1 MDVATPIGIGLA
13 LVAILVSMVMDGGN
27 PAALIAPSSML
38 LVLLGTVGVSLAG
51 VRLKDISQIIGALK
65 SAMMSKVAAP
75 DESIAEMV
83 KYAEVARKE
92 GVLAL
97 EAATRDIG
105 DPFLKK
111 GIQLAIDG
119 IDGERIRELL
129 ESDIDS
135 MKVRHAVG
143 AKFFK
148 DMSGFAPT
156 IGILGTVMGLIH
168 VLANLSN
175 PNSLGPAISAAF
187 TATLWGVL
195 TANVFWLP
203 IENKL
208 KRSSGLE
215 VRTRLLMVD
224 GIMAIQAGGSPRLI
238 EQQLLTYLAPKER
251 EVIMAAKEANKK
263 KAA

>member
-1 MDVATPIGIGLA
+1 MDFATPIGIGLA
-13 LVAILVSMVMDGGN
+13 LVAILVSMIMDGGN
-27 PAALIAPSSML
+27 PASLLAPSSML
-38 LVLLGTVGVSLAG
+38 LVLGGTIGVSLAG
-51 VRLKDISQIIGALK
+51 VRLKDMSQVIGAIK
-65 SAMMSKVAAP
+65 SAFLSKVSSP
-75 DESIAEMV
+75 DQSIQEMV
-83 KYAEVARKE
+83 RFAEIARKE

-97 EAATRDIG
+97 ESAGKDIA

-111 GIQLAIDG
+111 GIQLAVDG
-119 IDGERIRELL
+119 VDSERIRELL
-129 ESDIDS
+129 EGEIDS
-135 MKVRHAVG
+135 MKGRHKAG

-148 DMSGFAPT
+148 DMGGFAPT

-168 VLANLSN
+168 VLANLSS

-187 TATLWGVL
+187 TATLWGVM

-208 KRSSGLE
+208 HRVSDIE
-215 VRTRLLMVD
+215 VRTKYLIVD
-224 GIMAIQAGGSPRLI
+224 GILAIQSGSSPRLL

-251 EVIMAAKEANKK
+251 QAIEASKPAAKK

>member
-1 MDVATPIGIGLA
+1 MDVSTPIGIVLA
-13 LVAILVSMVMDGGN
+13 LAAIFISMIMDGGN
-27 PAALIAPSSML
+27 PASLLAPSSML
-38 LVLLGTVGVSLAG
+38 LVLVGTIGVSIAG
-51 VRLKDISQIIGALK
+51 VRLKDISQIVGGLK
-65 SAMMSKVAAP
+65 SAMMSKVQAP

-83 KYAEVARKE
+83 RFAEIARRE

-97 EAATRDIG
+97 EAASRDIQ
-105 DPFLKK
+105 DQFLKK

-119 IDGERIRELL
+119 IDGERIQELL
-129 ESDIDS
+129 ESDIES
-135 MKVRHAVG
+135 MKVRHGVG

-148 DMSGFAPT
+148 DMGGFAPT

-175 PNSLGPAISAAF
+175 PGTLGPAISGAF
-187 TATLWGVL
+187 TATLWGVM
-195 TANVFWLP
+195 TANVIWLP

-208 KRSSGLE
+208 KRASGLE
-215 VRTRLLMVD
+215 VRTKMLMMD
-224 GIMAIQAGGSPRLI
+224 GILAIQAGGSPRLI

-251 EVIMAAKEANKK
+251 DALAAAKDASKK